1 MRVVRLSKSNIV
13 GIIVFFS
20 MVGSWE
26 LVCAV
31 VLVKLRPGVDLE
43 S

>member
-13 GIIVFFS
+13 GIIVFFFN
-20 MVGSWE
+20 GWE
-26 LVCAV
+26 LGVGVCGGTCQI
-31 VLVKLRPGVDLE
+31 KTGCG

>member
-13 GIIVFFS
+13 GIIVFFN
-20 MVGSWE
+20 GWE
-26 LVCAV
+26 LGVGVCGGTCQI
-31 VLVKLRPGVDLE
+31 KTGCG